1 MEVIEP
7 ATLMSKCHDPIRLT
21 TATRPISQKYL
32 LSSVNFMKSPRTCDS
47 RCTPWIEG
55 RPIIDINTRCLIVA
69 FHCYND
75 RNRLCWWTDTRNN
88 TTLFHLSHW
97 LPVAHRVTAI
107 ESETPGFYPL
117 RIMSLH
123 HLFYCSVAQPVF
135 RVLAGRWEP
144 LILLGGKPSDKVTQG
159 VQPRSGWTF
168 SWGTNRSGKYFCC
181 DSTRRIISRSS
192 IRQRPMAPWMRAVV
206 CSTDS
211 LSPVISVTFVRT
223 MHPQLHASTVNRY
236 FIPYWSSDCVR
247 KLTGFGQEYQRN
259 SYFPSRPHYAH

>member
-135 RVLAGRWEP
+135 WVPAARRETEWQGYAGRSTPKWVNLQLRHKPIREVF
-144 LILLGGKPSDKVTQG
+144 LL
-159 VQPRSGWTF
+159 
-168 SWGTNRSGKYFCC
+168 
-181 DSTRRIISRSS
+181 
-192 IRQRPMAPWMRAVV
+192 RQ
-206 CSTDS
+206 
-211 LSPVISVTFVRT
+211 
-223 MHPQLHASTVNRY
+223 
-236 FIPYWSSDCVR
+236 
-247 KLTGFGQEYQRN
+247 YQKN
-259 SYFPSRPHYAH
+259 HFTKQH